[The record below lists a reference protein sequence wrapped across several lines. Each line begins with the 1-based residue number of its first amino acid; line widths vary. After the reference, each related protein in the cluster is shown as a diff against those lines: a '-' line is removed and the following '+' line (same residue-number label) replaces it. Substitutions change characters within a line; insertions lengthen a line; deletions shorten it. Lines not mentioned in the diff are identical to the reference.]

1 VPGKAFSCLS
11 NRQQRRSA
19 YTVAAPKMSG
29 KLYSIERAIS
39 SPGSRFSFYTDAIC
53 APSGSVVRSDIS
65 LGKQAVTCTDKH
77 EFTRRR
83 IVAHLEQ
90 VLNFR
95 VTQKCFCLFAFWKG
109 VSACVRFASYR
120 ALRLGLR
127 RGDLRHD
134 PSQVLEDR
142 RLGSCRPP
150 HQGCHG
156 LGLPD
161 RSGVRARCRPG
172 QSASGFRRPLPNPGG
187 LHHR

>member
-11 NRQQRRSA
+11 NRQQRRSCCTQNERK
-19 YTVAAPKMSG
+19 TVLDRESHKFPGVPFQLLHGCEFVLPAGVSFVPISHSEGRRSRAP
-29 KLYSIERAIS
+29 I
-39 SPGSRFSFYTDAIC
+39 
-53 APSGSVVRSDIS
+53 
-65 LGKQAVTCTDKH
+65 DKH

-120 ALRLGLR
+120 ALRHGLR